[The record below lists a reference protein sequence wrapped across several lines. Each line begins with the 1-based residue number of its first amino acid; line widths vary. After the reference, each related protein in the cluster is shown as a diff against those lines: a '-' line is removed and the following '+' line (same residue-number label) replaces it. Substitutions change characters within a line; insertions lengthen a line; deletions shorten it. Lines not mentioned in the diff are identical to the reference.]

1 MGAGLWRFGFKC
13 LKVAFIATIV
23 FCMTSLKTVNL
34 SDPVMDA
41 MFVKDLF
48 SGLSDRR
55 GKIARLLTSGD
66 LVCLRR
72 GLYTGYSSYHPFCF
86 AASMYGPSYVSYE
99 SALSYYGLIPEAVY
113 AITSATLKRPATFEN
128 NFGSY
133 IYRRV
138 PREVY
143 SIGIVLHD
151 QFETPVLMASP
162 SKALCDRIALE
173 PRMRS
178 LSAVQHWWELMRFNT
193 DISIDRH
200 ELTACAER
208 YARPSVRLLL
218 RFLEKQGGLV

>member
-1 MGAGLWRFGFKC
+1 
-13 LKVAFIATIV
+13 
-23 FCMTSLKTVNL
+23 MTRTKAVNL
-34 SDPVMDA
+34 SDPVIDA
-41 MFVKDLF
+41 MFVKDQF
-48 SGLSDRR
+48 RGLSDRR
-55 GKIARLLTSGD
+55 GKIARLLASGE

-72 GLYTGYSSYHPFCF
+72 GLYTRHSSYHPFCF

-128 NFGSY
+128 GFGNY
-133 IYRRV
+133 VYHRV

-143 SIGIVLHD
+143 AIGIVLHD

-178 LSAVQHWWELMRFNT
+178 LSAVQRWWELMRLNT
-193 DISIDRH
+193 DISIDRQ
-200 ELTACAER
+200 ELTACAAGYE
-208 YARPSVRLLL
+208 RPSVRLLL